1 MGRDRNIKA
10 VVVVIFKLHSVHFY
24 VKIIFLFSG

>member
-1 MGRDRNIKA
+1 MDRSPMA
-10 VVVVIFKLHSVHFY
+10 VVVVIFKINSVHFY